1 MPHINPQQKPRIV
14 RRHIRQH
21 AQRNHIIQ
29 PVIPLIARLE
39 NCSQVQISIRLRGAA
54 CLEENV
60 RAVVRL
66 EVVAG
71 VCAEDAGLDVG
82 QAPVGA
88 YVENFAAETGAGE
101 VAAYDRT
108 EERG

>member
-1 MPHINPQQKPRIV
+1 M
-14 RRHIRQH
+14 
-21 AQRNHIIQ
+21 
-29 PVIPLIARLE
+29 
-39 NCSQVQISIRLRGAA
+39 
-54 CLEENV
+54 EEYV

-88 YVENFAAETGAGE
+88 YVEDFAAETGAGE
-101 VAAYDRT
+101 VAAYDGT
-108 EERG
+108 GERLEARGNLRYGTGEGLARHVQRPRKHGTS